1 MRLDID
7 TSSTGPPP
15 LPEQSS
21 TAGNE
26 LRAVCRL
33 IIHKGHNFVHYTFN
47 CYTTWSSTGH
57 YSSGDKGNRVLC
69 DVLQHSSYKFTSS
82 SRSQT
87 WHLVCNLYSLQLAI
101 EGYNNSSV
109 HILLSPAYSMQGIV
123 ESVNIAIILLLIYIF

>member
-1 MRLDID
+1 MY
-7 TSSTGPPP
+7 TSSTEPPP
-15 LPEQSS
+15 SPGPSS

-26 LRAVCRL
+26 LLCVVCRQ
-33 IIHKGHNFVHYTFN
+33 IIHIGHNFVHYTFN

-69 DVLQHSSYKFTSS
+69 DVLQDSSYKFTSS
-82 SRSQT
+82 SCSQT
-87 WHLVCNLYSLQLAI
+87 GHLVCNLYSLQLAI

-109 HILLSPAYSMQGIV
+109 HILLSPVYSMQCIL